1 MKEQMQSQ
9 AAEKPRLSLKQRI
22 LILSRRDR
30 MGKAMPTWYR
40 VLAACVI
47 LIAALVLLSAQRHER
62 LKNRQIP
69 AEPLTEGTNRL
80 CFCGDLDLDGNV
92 EVFSQRENRDLLYH
106 SVAPLWQDS
115 DAVFACLD
123 GVVLPAG
130 EQKPERV
137 ASFDTAVSVL
147 PEAVNAAAGAGI
159 NAFAL
164 ANDHTLDYG
173 SRGVEQTVS
182 AMNAIDVSFAGIGEN
197 LSAAGACRFLELNGL
212 RVGFLSSSAVNPNGA
227 GPIDDYSLATTAYS
241 ALYRNVFQ
249 AKAKADLV
257 VVYVCWG
264 EPNALSVSESQ
275 RRVAHQLIQS
285 GADVV
290 IGTHTHVL
298 QPVEHYQDGWVFYG
312 LGDLVSDRDQR
323 PERESVLLRLDLD
336 RQTGNGSFT
345 LIPLLLEDFCPAPTT
360 NSFYVN
366 QIHHSLLRELPDGSY
381 TETEDGRIQI
391 PVRFSE

>member
-9 AAEKPRLSLKQRI
+9 VAEKPRLKLKQRI

-40 VLAACVI
+40 VLAVCVV
-47 LIAALVLLSAQRHER
+47 LIAVLVLLSAQRRER
-62 LKNRQIP
+62 LTSRLVP
-69 AEPLTEGTNRL
+69 PEPLTEGTNRL
-80 CFCGDLDLDGNV
+80 SFCGDLDLDGNV
-92 EVFSQRENRDLLYH
+92 EVFSQRENRELLYQG
-106 SVAPLWQDS
+106 VAPLWQDS

-123 GVVLPAG
+123 GVVLSAL
-130 EQKPERV
+130 EQTPERV

-147 PEAVNAAAGAGI
+147 PEAVNAAVNAGI

-164 ANDHTLDYG
+164 ANDHTFDYG
-173 SRGVEQTVS
+173 SRGVEQTVA
-182 AMNAIDVSFAGIGEN
+182 AMNALSVFYAGAGED
-197 LSAAGACRFLELNGL
+197 LPTAGACRFMDVNGL
-212 RVGFLSSSAVNPNGA
+212 RIGFLSCSAVNLNAP
-227 GPIDDYSLATTAYS
+227 GPIDDYTLTTTAYS

-249 AKAKADLV
+249 AKAEADLV

-264 EPNALSVSESQ
+264 ELNALSVSESQ
-275 RRVAHQLIQS
+275 RRIAHQFIQS
-285 GADVV
+285 GADIV

-298 QPVEHYQDGWVFYG
+298 QPVEHYEGGWVFYG
-312 LGDLVSDRDQR
+312 LGDLISDRDQR
-323 PERESVLLRLDLD
+323 GERESALLRLDFD

-391 PVRFSE
+391 PVHFP

>member
-9 AAEKPRLSLKQRI
+9 AAEKPRLKLKQRI

-40 VLAACVI
+40 VLAVCVV
-47 LIAALVLLSAQRHER
+47 LIAVLVLLSAQRRER
-62 LKNRQIP
+62 LTSRLVP
-69 AEPLTEGTNRL
+69 PEPLTEGTNRL
-80 CFCGDLDLDGNV
+80 SFCGDLDLDGNV
-92 EVFSQRENRDLLYH
+92 EVFSQRENRELLYQG
-106 SVAPLWQDS
+106 VAPLWQDS

-123 GVVLPAG
+123 GVVLSAL
-130 EQKPERV
+130 EQTPERV

-147 PEAVNAAAGAGI
+147 PEAVNAAVNAGI

-164 ANDHTLDYG
+164 ANDHTFDYG
-173 SRGVEQTVS
+173 SRGVEQTVA
-182 AMNAIDVSFAGIGEN
+182 AMNALSVFYAGAGED
-197 LSAAGACRFLELNGL
+197 LPTAGACRFMDVNGL
-212 RVGFLSSSAVNPNGA
+212 RIGFLSCSAVNPNA
-227 GPIDDYSLATTAYS
+227 PGPIDDYTLTTTAYS

-249 AKAKADLV
+249 AKAEADLV

-264 EPNALSVSESQ
+264 ELNALSVSESQ
-275 RRVAHQLIQS
+275 RRIAHQFIQS
-285 GADVV
+285 GADIV

-298 QPVEHYQDGWVFYG
+298 QPVEHYEGGWVFYG
-312 LGDLVSDRDQR
+312 LGDLISDRDQR
-323 PERESVLLRLDLD
+323 GERESALLRLDFD

-391 PVRFSE
+391 PVHFP

>member
-9 AAEKPRLSLKQRI
+9 AAEKPRLKLKQRI

-40 VLAACVI
+40 VLAVCVV
-47 LIAALVLLSAQRHER
+47 LIAVLVLLSAQRRER
-62 LKNRQIP
+62 LTSRLVP
-69 AEPLTEGTNRL
+69 PEPLTEGTNRL
-80 CFCGDLDLDGNV
+80 SFCGDLDLDGNV
-92 EVFSQRENRDLLYH
+92 EVFSQRENRELLYQG
-106 SVAPLWQDS
+106 VAPLWQDS

-123 GVVLPAG
+123 GVVLSAL
-130 EQKPERV
+130 EQTPERV

-147 PEAVNAAAGAGI
+147 PEAVNAAVNAGI
-159 NAFAL
+159 NAFAI
-164 ANDHTLDYG
+164 ANDHTFDYG
-173 SRGVEQTVS
+173 SRGVEQTVA
-182 AMNAIDVSFAGIGEN
+182 AMNALSVFYAGAGED
-197 LSAAGACRFLELNGL
+197 LPTAGACRFMDVNGL
-212 RVGFLSSSAVNPNGA
+212 RIGFLSCSAVNPNVP
-227 GPIDDYSLATTAYS
+227 GPIDDYTLTTTAYS

-249 AKAKADLV
+249 AKAEADLV

-264 EPNALSVSESQ
+264 ELNALSVSESQ
-275 RRVAHQLIQS
+275 RRIAHQFIQS
-285 GADVV
+285 GADIV

-298 QPVEHYQDGWVFYG
+298 QSVEHYEGGWVFYG
-312 LGDLVSDRDQR
+312 LGDLISDRDQR
-323 PERESVLLRLDLD
+323 GERESALLRLDFD
-336 RQTGNGSFT
+336 RQTGSGSFT

-391 PVRFSE
+391 PVHFP

>member
-9 AAEKPRLSLKQRI
+9 AAEKPRLKLKQRI
-22 LILSRRDR
+22 LVLSRRDR
-30 MGKAMPTWYR
+30 MGKAVPTWYR
-40 VLAACVI
+40 VLAVCVV
-47 LIAALVLLSAQRHER
+47 LIAVLVLLSAQRRER
-62 LKNRQIP
+62 LTSRLVP
-69 AEPLTEGTNRL
+69 PEPLTEGTNRL
-80 CFCGDLDLDGNV
+80 SFCGDLDLDGNV
-92 EVFSQRENRDLLYH
+92 EVFSQRENRELLYQG
-106 SVAPLWQDS
+106 VAPLWQDS

-123 GVVLPAG
+123 GVVLSAL
-130 EQKPERV
+130 EQTPERV

-147 PEAVNAAAGAGI
+147 PEAVNAAVNAGI

-164 ANDHTLDYG
+164 ANDHTFDYG
-173 SRGVEQTVS
+173 SRGVEQTVA
-182 AMNAIDVSFAGIGEN
+182 AMNALSVFYAGAGED
-197 LSAAGACRFLELNGL
+197 LPTAGACRFMDVNGL
-212 RVGFLSSSAVNPNGA
+212 RIGFLSCSAVNPNVP
-227 GPIDDYSLATTAYS
+227 PIDDYTLTTTAYS

-249 AKAKADLV
+249 AKAEADLV

-264 EPNALSVSESQ
+264 ELNALSVSESQ
-275 RRVAHQLIQS
+275 RRIAHQFIQS
-285 GADVV
+285 GADIV

-298 QPVEHYQDGWVFYG
+298 QPVEHYEGGWVFYG
-312 LGDLVSDRDQR
+312 LGDLISDRDQR
-323 PERESVLLRLDLD
+323 GERESALLRLDFD

-391 PVRFSE
+391 PVRFP

>member
-9 AAEKPRLSLKQRI
+9 AAEKPRLKLKQRI

-40 VLAACVI
+40 VLAVCVV
-47 LIAALVLLSAQRHER
+47 LIAVLVLLSAQRRER
-62 LKNRQIP
+62 LTSRLVP
-69 AEPLTEGTNRL
+69 PEPLTEGTNRL
-80 CFCGDLDLDGNV
+80 SFCGDLDLDGNV
-92 EVFSQRENRDLLYH
+92 EVFSQRENRELLYQG
-106 SVAPLWQDS
+106 VAPLWQDS

-123 GVVLPAG
+123 GVVLSAL
-130 EQKPERV
+130 EQTPERV

-147 PEAVNAAAGAGI
+147 PEAVNAAVNAGI

-164 ANDHTLDYG
+164 ANDHTFDYG
-173 SRGVEQTVS
+173 SRGVEQTVA
-182 AMNAIDVSFAGIGEN
+182 AMNALSVFYAGAGED
-197 LSAAGACRFLELNGL
+197 LPTAGACRFMDVNGL
-212 RVGFLSSSAVNPNGA
+212 RIGFLSCSAVNPNA
-227 GPIDDYSLATTAYS
+227 PGPIDDYTLTTTAYS

-249 AKAKADLV
+249 AKAEADLV

-264 EPNALSVSESQ
+264 ELNALSVSESQ
-275 RRVAHQLIQS
+275 RRIAHQFIQS
-285 GADVV
+285 GADIV

-298 QPVEHYQDGWVFYG
+298 QPVEHYEGGWVFYG
-312 LGDLVSDRDQR
+312 LGDLISDRDQR
-323 PERESVLLRLDLD
+323 GERESALLRLDFD
-336 RQTGNGSFT
+336 RQTGNGSFP

-391 PVRFSE
+391 PVHFP

>member
-9 AAEKPRLSLKQRI
+9 AAEKPRLKLKQRI

-40 VLAACVI
+40 VLAVCVV
-47 LIAALVLLSAQRHER
+47 LIAVLVLLSAQRRER
-62 LKNRQIP
+62 LTSRLVP
-69 AEPLTEGTNRL
+69 PEPLTEGTNRL
-80 CFCGDLDLDGNV
+80 SFCGDLDLDGNV
-92 EVFSQRENRDLLYH
+92 EVFSQRENRELLYQG
-106 SVAPLWQDS
+106 VAPLWQDS

-123 GVVLPAG
+123 GVVLSAL
-130 EQKPERV
+130 EQTPERV

-147 PEAVNAAAGAGI
+147 PEAVNAAVNAGI

-164 ANDHTLDYG
+164 ANDHTFDYG
-173 SRGVEQTVS
+173 SRGVEQTVA
-182 AMNAIDVSFAGIGEN
+182 AMNALSVFYAGAGED
-197 LSAAGACRFLELNGL
+197 LPTAGACRFMDVNGL
-212 RVGFLSSSAVNPNGA
+212 RIGFLSCSAVNPNA
-227 GPIDDYSLATTAYS
+227 PGPIDDYTLTTTAYS
-241 ALYRNVFQ
+241 ALYRHVFQ
-249 AKAKADLV
+249 AKAEADLV

-264 EPNALSVSESQ
+264 ELNALSVSESQ
-275 RRVAHQLIQS
+275 RRIAHQFIQS
-285 GADVV
+285 GADIV

-298 QPVEHYQDGWVFYG
+298 QPVEHYEGGWVFYG
-312 LGDLVSDRDQR
+312 LGDLISDRDQR
-323 PERESVLLRLDLD
+323 GERESALLRLDFD

-391 PVRFSE
+391 PVHFP

>member
-1 MKEQMQSQ
+1 MNERKQSQ
-9 AAEKPRLSLKQRI
+9 AAEQPRLSLKQRL
-22 LILSRRDR
+22 LILSRLDR

-40 VLAACVI
+40 VLAACVV
-47 LIAALVLLSAQRHER
+47 LIAVLVFLGVQRHER
-62 LKNRQIP
+62 LIHRTVP

-80 CFCGDLDLDGNV
+80 CFCGDLDLNGNV
-92 EVFSQRENRDLLYH
+92 ELFSQKEGRRLLYN
-106 SVAPLWQDS
+106 SVAPLWQDA

-123 GVVLPAG
+123 GVVLTDETAVPAA
-130 EQKPERV
+130 V
-137 ASFDTAVSVL
+137 APLDEAVSVVPDAL
-147 PEAVNAAAGAGI
+147 HAAAEAGI

-164 ANDHTLDYG
+164 ANDHAFDYG

-182 AMNAIDVSFAGIGEN
+182 AMNALGVSYAGVGEN
-197 LSAAGACRFLELNGL
+197 LSAAGACRFIDVNGL
-212 RVGFLSSSAVNPNGA
+212 RVGFVSCSAVNPNGP
-227 GPIDDYSLATTAYS
+227 GPIDDFSLTTTAYS

-249 AKAKADLV
+249 AKAEADLV

-264 EPNALSVSESQ
+264 EQNALSVSKSQ

-298 QPVEHYQDGWVFYG
+298 QPVEHYQGGWVFYG
-312 LGDLVSDRDQR
+312 MGDLISDRDQR
-323 PERESVLLRLDLD
+323 GERESALLRLDFD
-336 RQTGNGSFT
+336 RQTGDGMFT

-366 QIHHSLLRELPDGSY
+366 QIHHSLLRELSSDSY
-381 TETEDGRIQI
+381 TETGDGRIQI
-391 PVRFSE
+391 PVRFP